1 MGTKS
6 RKVNLDMF
14 TFWVFTNIP
23 RCVSCYNR
31 ICTIKGSGSINKLI
45 IIDSSIRI
53 LIPSRISLIISILI
67 PSSTKI
73 WALIIGKRI
82 LGILTKVLIPRPLSL
97 PIRIVII
104 PCVKILS
111 ISPITIPIVVI
122 NGNIIRVRTEI
133 RTLILLKRLV
143 FEIVSFSRRSS
154 ILGLDLLCR

>member
-14 TFWVFTNIP
+14 TFWVFANIP
-23 RCVSCYNR
+23 RCISCYDR
-31 ICTIKGSGSINKLI
+31 IRTIKGSGSINKLI
-45 IIDSSIRI
+45 IINSSIRI

-82 LGILTKVLIPRPLSL
+82 LGILTKVLIPRSLSL

-111 ISPITIPIVVI
+111 ISFITIPIIVI
-122 NGNIIRVRTEI
+122 NGNVIRVRPEI

-143 FEIVSFSRRSS
+143 FKIVSFSRRSS